1 MRNFIALAFACS
13 SLLASASSL
22 AGTPGGLQILVVRAP
37 ESARFDA
44 TVNDYFSRHGL
55 DVGDECSNAQ
65 LNIDSVTTST
75 PLKNVG
81 AADVFKAAA
90 SKQEHKALA
99 RKLDR
104 FRDADHPHGYDAAFA
119 YRSEGEQLVFY
130 AVGAFAPEPVRISK
144 LALSSLQNRPSV
156 DKAICEALVHI
167 PVNAEP

>member
-1 MRNFIALAFACS
+1 MKNLFVLAAIGSLAFA
-13 SLLASASSL
+13 SATAH
-22 AGTPGGLQILVVRAP
+22 AGTPGGLQILVVRSA
-37 ESARFDA
+37 ESARFDKL
-44 TVNDYFSRHGL
+44 VDEYFSRHHPDDGAGCL
-55 DVGDECSNAQ
+55 DAL

-81 AADVFKAAA
+81 ATDVFKAAA

-144 LALSSLQNRPSV
+144 LALSSMQNRPSV
-156 DKAICEALVHI
+156 DKAICEALVRI

>member
-13 SLLASASSL
+13 SLFASTSSL
-22 AGTPGGLQILVVRAP
+22 AGTPGGLQILVLSTP
-37 ESARFDA
+37 ESSRFDA
-44 TVNDYFSRHGL
+44 RVNDYFGRHGL
-55 DVGDECSNAQ
+55 DVGDECSNAL

-104 FRDADHPHGYDAAFA
+104 FRDADHPHGCDAAFA

-144 LALSSLQNRPSV
+144 VALSSLKSLSSV